1 MASSSHPLFPL
12 LGPLRYACARDF
24 TNLPAIK
31 TLRPVLAAAVARGG
45 VKAAT
50 AIALNAQLV
59 AIDDRDPVVRKNA
72 IVKVLQAMRDEGLP
86 VDFLPG
92 AAPAPREALVL
103 APSAPQAGS
112 VAEAP
117 RSAGEAPRS
126 SREKS
131 RDTPPPGAAGPD
143 RRRNRTAAEAHPSTS
158 LGMNGRPA
166 VPGPSAEEAHPST
179 SLGMNGRPAV
189 PGPSAAEAHPSTSL
203 GMNGGPRAKKARQPK
218 PETDEAGP
226 ARMLSIAPIDGP
238 LATPLNEVGWRL
250 NPRLVG
256 LLNKKGVR
264 KVGDVLFL
272 LPRVYEDR
280 RTLKK
285 ISQLVSGER
294 GTIIAEVKS
303 AEEQYGRAGRRTFR
317 AVLADSTGT
326 VAATHFQ
333 SGGWLKAKYPI
344 GRRLV
349 VSGEV
354 RRTSYGWEIPH
365 PEVEPADDVESSP
378 VHFNR
383 IVPVYPGFERH
394 EQRSLRELA
403 FKIASR
409 FSNDLE
415 EPLPDD
421 LRERHHL
428 MTLADALRYLHF
440 PPADAPLDAL
450 DAHASV
456 AHHRLAFDEL
466 FFLQLG
472 LALRRQG
479 LKVEPG
485 IAFDTSAPR
494 QQIAT
499 KLLPFALTGAQ
510 ARVVAQVSRDM
521 SRPEPMN
528 RLVQGDVGSGKTAV
542 AVLASALALQ
552 DGYQVAVMAPTEI
565 LAEQHY
571 RTFSKMLAPL
581 GTSVRLIT
589 GSASAKEKRQ
599 QRESLANGVV
609 RVAVGTHALIQEGVE
624 FHQLGLVVI
633 DEQHRFG
640 VMQRH
645 TLMAKGPRPDTLV
658 MTATPIPRT
667 LAMTLYGDLD
677 VSVIDELPPG
687 RTPIETRVYNEKAR
701 PKAYQAV
708 QAELDK
714 GHQAYIV
721 YPLVEESEKVDLADA
736 TQGAEALTAQ
746 FPTARIGL
754 LHGRMKNDEK
764 EAVMLE
770 FREKRV
776 DVLVC
781 TTVVE
786 VGVDVPNA
794 SIMVIEGAER
804 FGLSQLHQLR
814 GRVGRGAAKSWC
826 LLMAGYAKSAVAAT
840 RLKVMEDSND
850 GFVIAEKDLELRGP
864 GEFLG
869 TRQSG
874 IPELAVANLG
884 RDQALLAEAQDEAR
898 AIVAKDPELREGR
911 HARLVKALE
920 ERWEGRLKLARVG

>member
-24 TNLPAIK
+24 LNLSAIKELRPAIAGALTRAGTGLK
-31 TLRPVLAAAVARGG
+31 PSTAAAL
-45 VKAAT
+45 T
-50 AIALNAQLV
+50 AQLPL
-59 AIDDRDPVVRKNA
+59 IDDRDLSVRKQA
-72 IVKVLQAMRDEGLP
+72 LHHVLVALRDEGLP
-86 VDFLPG
+86 IDFLPPPQG
-92 AAPAPREALVL
+92 SVPVPRAELVL
-103 APSAPQAGS
+103 AASGPAPVPVAVKAPIALKAKADAPQKRA
-112 VAEAP
+112 AP
-117 RSAGEAPRS
+117 RKKKPVEV
-126 SREKS
+126 K
-131 RDTPPPGAAGPD
+131 
-143 RRRNRTAAEAHPSTS
+143 
-158 LGMNGRPA
+158 
-166 VPGPSAEEAHPST
+166 EEDS
-179 SLGMNGRPAV
+179 
-189 PGPSAAEAHPSTSL
+189 
-203 GMNGGPRAKKARQPK
+203 
-218 PETDEAGP
+218 P
-226 ARMLSIAPIDGP
+226 ARMLSIAPASGP
-238 LATPLNEVGWRL
+238 LATPLSDVGWRL

-285 ISQLVSGER
+285 IAQLVSGER
-294 GTIIAEVKS
+294 GTIIAEVKR
-303 AEEQYGRAGRRTFR
+303 AEEQYGRGGRRTFR
-317 AVLADSTGT
+317 AVLSDATGSI
-326 VAATHFQ
+326 AATHFQ
-333 SGGWLKAKYPI
+333 SGAWLKAKYPI
-344 GRRLV
+344 GRKLV

-354 RRTSYGWEIPH
+354 RQSAWGWEIPH
-365 PEVEPADDVESSP
+365 PEVEPADDAESSP

-403 FKIASR
+403 FKIAAGYADS
-409 FSNDLE
+409 LE
-415 EPLPDD
+415 EPLPEDV
-421 LRERHHL
+421 RTRHHL
-428 MTLADALRYLHF
+428 MSLADALRYLHF
-440 PPADAPLDAL
+440 PPADAPLEAL
-450 DAHASV
+450 DAHASS
-456 AHHRLAFDEL
+456 AHQRLAFDEL

-479 LKVEPG
+479 VKVQPG
-485 IAFDTSAPR
+485 IAFDASPERQASAR
-494 QQIAT
+494 G
-499 KLLPFALTGAQ
+499 LLPFQLTAAQ
-510 ARVVAQVSRDM
+510 TRVVGQVARDM
-521 SRPEPMN
+521 AKAEPMN

-542 AVLASALALQ
+542 AVIAAALALQ

-571 RTFSKMLAPL
+571 RTFSKLLAPM
-581 GTSVRLIT
+581 GMSVSLIT
-589 GSASAKEKRQ
+589 GSAAAKARRQ
-599 QRESLANGVV
+599 QREGLANGGV

-624 FHQLGLVVI
+624 FQRLGLAVI

-687 RTPIETRVYNEKAR
+687 RTPIETRIYNEKAR
-701 PKAYQAV
+701 PRAYQAV

-714 GHQAYIV
+714 GHQAYVV
-721 YPLVEESEKVDLADA
+721 YPLVEESEKVDLLDA
-736 TQGAEALTAQ
+736 TQGAQKLALE
-746 FPTARIGL
+746 FPNAKIGL

-764 EAVMLE
+764 EAVMTA
-770 FREKRV
+770 FRDRQIEI
-776 DVLVC
+776 LVC

-794 SIMVIEGAER
+794 SVMLIEGAER

-826 LLMAGYAKSAVAAT
+826 FLLAGYARSEIATT
-840 RLKVMEDSND
+840 RLKVMESSND

-874 IPELAVANLG
+874 VPELAVANLG

-898 AIVAKDPELREGR
+898 AIVAKDPALLRPE
-911 HARLVKALE
+911 HQRLVRALE
-920 ERWEGRLKLARVG
+920 DRWEGRLKLARVG